1 MPTQVFTF
9 YRLNEGVDVEEFKKW
24 SRTVDQP
31 TCHRMPAVHSFD
43 VFINQGEVNGK
54 PFFDVVEN
62 IVVESWEAW
71 QETQKS
77 EAFAHVVADWP
88 RFGDGSTFTSIH
100 CEKV

>member
-9 YRLNEGVDVEEFKKW
+9 YKLNEGVDVEAFKEW

-31 TCHRMPAVHSFD
+31 TCHRMPAVHSFE
-43 VFINQGEVNGK
+43 VFINRGEVNGK
-54 PFFDVVEN
+54 EFFDVVEN

-71 QETQKS
+71 QETQQS
-77 EAFAHVVADWP
+77 EGFAHVVAHWP
-88 RFGDGSTFTSIH
+88 TDGVGSTTMSSH